1 MTRASTRAPNFS
13 VYFRIMFNFEKRIT
27 VSILYDKK
35 DTFYSIACFGRS
47 AAGATDFYRY
57 SGTSYRSEWKCL
69 NQDRLRPGRR
79 FGCAD
84 TRNVITIYRNDPI
97 QVDTT
102 KKAVSSTGGVFIYQ
116 TKVAPIPKK
125 IYYYVYA
132 SCYCDL
138 YGTGKKGYYVFLG
151 PIKKQLKEYELQRHF
166 NRIIREKY
174 LLWAKFNQAEIIEN
188 GFVTYREAKKSKN
201 ITIHGYETNGFK
213 IHELKW

>member
-1 MTRASTRAPNFS
+1 MIKKTLFIVLLALGVQLRAQQTFTDIQAHLIGLSGS
-13 VYFRIMFNFEKRIT
+13 VFARIDYVQDGDLDVLIP
-27 VSILYDKK
+27 
-35 DTFYSIACFGRS
+35 
-47 AAGATDFYRY
+47 
-57 SGTSYRSEWKCL
+57 GTSSQYGFYTK
-69 NQDRLRPGRR
+69 
-79 FGCAD
+79 
-84 TRNVITIYRNDPI
+84 IYRNDPI

-201 ITIHGYETNGFK
+201 ITIHGYEANGFK